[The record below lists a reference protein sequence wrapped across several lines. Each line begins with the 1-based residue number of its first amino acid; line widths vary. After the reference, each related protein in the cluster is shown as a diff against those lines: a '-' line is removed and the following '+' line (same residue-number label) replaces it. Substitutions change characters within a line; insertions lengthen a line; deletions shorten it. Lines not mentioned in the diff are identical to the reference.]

1 MWRLMALPILLIV
14 VVLAGDRALERK
26 AWAAEAIELSQDDRA
41 AIEKFL
47 GKGVVGKAV
56 PGNPI
61 ADATKFFTFEDGA
74 WNFRFTNGDKKGKT
88 QEQSFKKLKR
98 DDTGTKGRYQ
108 NGPDIVNFLHRAK
121 DGSITVSSEQDKDQ
135 GVISRFSPPEPI
147 YVSGMNPGDSKQIK
161 IDVKV
166 YDLSDLKDVSHSGS
180 LDLTY
185 SYLGAYEV
193 TVPAGTFQAALIKW
207 DYKGK
212 VGPAS
217 IEDTQYRFLAEGV
230 GVVAMVEKKNISAM
244 LVYHDHSKYGKVL
257 VGKK

>member
-1 MWRLMALPILLIV
+1 MWRSVAWV
-14 VVLAGDRALERK
+14 SVLVLVAVTGTTVLDQRAS
-26 AWAAEAIELSQDDRA
+26 AANVIELPEDDRA
-41 AIEKFL
+41 ALEKFL

-61 ADATKFFTFEDGA
+61 ADASKFFAFEDGA
-74 WNFRFTNGDKKGKT
+74 WNFQFTSGDDKGKT
-88 QEQSFKKLKR
+88 QKQSFKKLER

-108 NGPDIVNFLHRAK
+108 NGPNTVLFLHRDE
-121 DGSITVSSEQDKDQ
+121 DGSITVGSEQDDDH
-135 GVISRFSPPEPI
+135 GVVSRFSPPEPI
-147 YVSGMNPGDSKQIK
+147 YVSGMNPGDSKQTK
-161 IDVKV
+161 IGVKV
-166 YDLSDLKDVSHSGS
+166 YDLSDLQEVSPAGS

-217 IEDTQYRFLAEGV
+217 IEDTQYRFLAEGA
-230 GVVAMVEKKNISAM
+230 GVVAMVEKKNISAV
-244 LVYHDHSKYGKVL
+244 LIYHDQSKFGKVL
-257 VGKK
+257 LEK